1 MSEEHDPQ
9 IESELDRATSA
20 RLRKLS
26 ARPVD
31 LGRLERAMVAKL
43 TAPAVGAPTSP
54 LKLWWGGPLRA
65 VAAGIVLT
73 LLVGLVLAVIVKST
87 SPAMAEPTSMA
98 SLHQQLVDGKTPM
111 TRVGSAE
118 EATRLLGTDWPGMPS
133 LPSLP
138 EDHAL
143 ACCLKEVKGKRVVCV
158 VISDGTA
165 APVSVVVAPR
175 GDLKAPGGR
184 RAHSVGDVNM
194 LMVEHGDRWVCLMTT
209 GPVEQLERVAKGM
222 GL

>member
-1 MSEEHDPQ
+1 MSDELNHPDEND
-9 IESELDRATSA
+9 LDRATAA
-20 RLRKLS
+20 RLRKLA
-26 ARPVD
+26 ARPVE

-43 TAPAVGAPTSP
+43 SSSNVSAPTSP
-54 LKLWWGGPLRA
+54 LKLWRGGPLRA
-65 VAAGIVLT
+65 VAAGILLT
-73 LLVGLVLAVIVKST
+73 LLAGLILAVVVKST

-98 SLHQQLVDGKTPM
+98 SLHQQLVDGKAAM
-111 TRVGSAE
+111 TRVSSAH
-118 EATRLLGTDWPGMPS
+118 EATRVLETDWPGMPS

-138 EDHAL
+138 EDHSM
-143 ACCLKEVKGKRVVCV
+143 ACCLKEVKGRRVVCV
-158 VISDGTA
+158 VISDGSS

-175 GDLKAPGGR
+175 GDLKSPGGR
-184 RAHSVGDVNM
+184 RAHAVGNVNM